1 MTKSWRDLSL
11 EASVESN
18 EVHAAECEWEKN
30 LCHQVVLLQN
40 VEGNEHLF
48 EKKKKKSAVSTVPH
62 PFQWMSCSH
71 PPGCGFS
78 CVYLKRGLK

>member
-48 EKKKKKSAVSTVPH
+48 EKKKKEICCEYSAPSLPVDELL
-62 PFQWMSCSH
+62 
-71 PPGCGFS
+71 PPTWLWF
-78 CVYLKRGLK
+78 